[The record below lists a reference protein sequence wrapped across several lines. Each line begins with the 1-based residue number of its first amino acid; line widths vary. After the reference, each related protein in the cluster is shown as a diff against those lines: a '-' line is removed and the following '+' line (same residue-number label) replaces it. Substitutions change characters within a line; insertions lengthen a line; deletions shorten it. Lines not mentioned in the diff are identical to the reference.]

1 VIRGVGSQH
10 AESKWISR
18 RAAMTSVG
26 SAKSMAV
33 EATKSDL
40 IDSMSRWDIVR
51 LSRGSYTW
59 Y

>member
-1 VIRGVGSQH
+1 
-10 AESKWISR
+10 
-18 RAAMTSVG
+18 MTSVG